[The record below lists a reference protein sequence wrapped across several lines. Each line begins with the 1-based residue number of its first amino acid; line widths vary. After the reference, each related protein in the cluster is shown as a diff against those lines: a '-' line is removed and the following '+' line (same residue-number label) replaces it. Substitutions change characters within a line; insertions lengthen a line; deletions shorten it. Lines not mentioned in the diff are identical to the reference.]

1 MIPINGKPIIEHI
14 MEIYSKYGFKDFYLA
29 LGYKANVIKEYFY
42 NYEILNSNFKVDF
55 KNRSVTPYKK
65 QEKDWT
71 VNLID
76 TGENTMTGG
85 RLKRLKDYIK
95 DDTFLLTYGDAVTN
109 LDINEVIKFHYSH
122 GKMITV
128 TGVRPPARFGEL
140 TINEN
145 NEVLEFK
152 EKPNTNEGWING
164 GFFVIEPDIFKIL
177 SNGDYLGVTPDGPRG
192 PNQKVSD
199 GIIKIAINSQV
210 PILPIGFA
218 SSKNFN
224 LKSWDSF
231 LITYPF
237 SKCKFIWGDPIII
250 PSNTTDVEI
259 VKYRLFLEK
268 KINYCMDTAKL
279 KLDA

>member
-1 MIPINGKPIIEHI
+1 MKVVILSGGFGTRISEYTTVIPKPMIPINGKPIIEHI

-55 KNRSVTPYKK
+55 KNKSVTPYKK

-109 LDINEVIKFHYSH
+109 LDINKVIKFHYSH

-164 GFFVIEPDIFKIL
+164 GFFVIEPRFLDYI
-177 SNGDYLGVTPDGPRG
+177 NGDNCILEKEPLEKAAKSKELVAYLHDGFWHCIDTKRDKD
-192 PNQKVSD
+192 NLEQ
-199 GIIKIAINSQV
+199 IIK
-210 PILPIGFA
+210 
-218 SSKNFN
+218 KN
-224 LKSWDSF
+224 KAW
-231 LITYPF
+231 
-237 SKCKFIWGDPIII
+237 
-250 PSNTTDVEI
+250 
-259 VKYRLFLEK
+259 
-268 KINYCMDTAKL
+268 
-279 KLDA
+279 

>member
-1 MIPINGKPIIEHI
+1 MKVVILSGGFGTRISEYTTVIPKPMIPINGKPIIEHI

-152 EKPNTNEGWING
+152 EKPNINEGWING
-164 GFFVIEPDIFKIL
+164 GFFVIEPRFLDYI
-177 SNGDYLGVTPDGPRG
+177 NGDNCILEKEPLERAAKSKELVAYLHDGFWHCIDTKRDKD
-192 PNQKVSD
+192 NLEE
-199 GIIKIAINSQV
+199 IIK
-210 PILPIGFA
+210 
-218 SSKNFN
+218 KN
-224 LKSWDSF
+224 KAW
-231 LITYPF
+231 
-237 SKCKFIWGDPIII
+237 
-250 PSNTTDVEI
+250 
-259 VKYRLFLEK
+259 
-268 KINYCMDTAKL
+268 
-279 KLDA
+279 

>member
-1 MIPINGKPIIEHI
+1 MKVVILSGGFGTRISEYTTVIPKPMIPINGKPIIEHI

-29 LGYKANVIKEYFY
+29 LGYKSNVIKEYFY

-109 LDINEVIKFHYSH
+109 LDINEVIKFHHSH

-152 EKPNTNEGWING
+152 EKPNINEGWING
-164 GFFVIEPDIFKIL
+164 GFFVIEPRFLDYI
-177 SNGDYLGVTPDGPRG
+177 NGDNCILEKEPLERAAKSKELVAYLHDGFWHCIHTKRDKD
-192 PNQKVSD
+192 NLEE
-199 GIIKIAINSQV
+199 IIKNN
-210 PILPIGFA
+210 
-218 SSKNFN
+218 KT
-224 LKSWDSF
+224 W
-231 LITYPF
+231 
-237 SKCKFIWGDPIII
+237 
-250 PSNTTDVEI
+250 
-259 VKYRLFLEK
+259 
-268 KINYCMDTAKL
+268 
-279 KLDA
+279 